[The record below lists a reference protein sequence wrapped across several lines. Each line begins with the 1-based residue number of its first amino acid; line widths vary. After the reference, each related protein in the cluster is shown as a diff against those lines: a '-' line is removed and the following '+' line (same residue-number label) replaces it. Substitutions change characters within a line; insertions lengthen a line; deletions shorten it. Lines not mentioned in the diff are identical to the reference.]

1 MTTTVDHRI
10 MTGGTE
16 MVQEQDIQA
25 YQQFVREM
33 RELDKTRQK
42 HSKQQG
48 RQQDDDGTE
57 YLNKVD
63 TIETL
68 DL

>member
-1 MTTTVDHRI
+1 MTTTVDLDT

-16 MVQEQDIQA
+16 MTQDQDTQA

-33 RELDKTRQK
+33 RELEETRQE
-42 HSKQQG
+42 QG